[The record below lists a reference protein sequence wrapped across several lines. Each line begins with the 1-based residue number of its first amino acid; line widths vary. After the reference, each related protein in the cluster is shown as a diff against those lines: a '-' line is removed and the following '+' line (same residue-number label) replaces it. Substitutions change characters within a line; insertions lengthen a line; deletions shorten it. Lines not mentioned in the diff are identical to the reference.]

1 MTDERSSHKENEN
14 DACEGCVENLSLNR
28 KRELIVAEFKRKHK
42 VRSIFRD
49 FPVDELSEIV
59 DRLKGV
65 LDERIKEEAER
76 EAKEAEKQARARLIL
91 QDMENQGIDFE
102 VLQQVR
108 DQQSQHHAGGS
119 SKTKYIKDG
128 VSWTGQGRRPAPF
141 KGLSDFELE
150 KHRVS

>member
-1 MTDERSSHKENEN
+1 MTNESSSHEQNEN
-14 DACEGCVENLSLNR
+14 DACEGCVENLALNH

-42 VRSIFRD
+42 VRAIFRD

-65 LDERIKEEAER
+65 LDERVKEEEER
-76 EAKEAEKQARARLIL
+76 KAKEAEKQARARSIL
-91 QDMENQGIDFE
+91 QDMESQGIDFQ
-102 VLQQVR
+102 VLQEVR
-108 DQQSQHHAGGS
+108 DQQNQQRSGGS

-128 VSWTGQGRRPAPF
+128 VSWTGHGRRPAPF

>member
-76 EAKEAEKQARARLIL
+76 EAKEAEKQARASGGEIF
-91 QDMENQGIDFE
+91 QGGKLLFRVE
-102 VLQQVR
+102 GNGALA
-108 DQQSQHHAGGS
+108 SAGC
-119 SKTKYIKDG
+119 G
-128 VSWTGQGRRPAPF
+128 VSSITWCCGRW
-141 KGLSDFELE
+141 G
-150 KHRVS
+150 